1 MYPSAAFFCN
11 HPWKATLRS
20 KLCEILIFLLFCKSL
35 VFKNK
40 KLLHSSVATLSI
52 FMIFRS
58 SVSLSVFLDNR
69 SCKVFSYLPWV
80 KEYPNREKT
89 ILEILIFWPWEN
101 RPISIYLSSLSL
113 SYTSK
118 GHCSRSDTVNLHWCS
133 AL

>member
-1 MYPSAAFFCN
+1 MCRLLCN
-11 HPWKATLRS
+11 HPWKATLRT
-20 KLCEILIFLLFCKSL
+20 KLCEDLIFLLCCKSL

-80 KEYPNREKT
+80 KEYPNRKKT
-89 ILEILIFWPWEN
+89 ILKFLIYGPWEN
-101 RPISIYLSSLSL
+101 RLLKPNYALHYNLFLLFPVSNTLCCWSFNFL
-113 SYTSK
+113 TATT
-118 GHCSRSDTVNLHWCS
+118 RS
-133 AL
+133 